1 MKQIHIII
9 SGKVQGVMMRDHLRK
24 NASILNIKGWV
35 KNKKDG
41 TVEVLAQ
48 GKESDVDKFIDIC
61 KKGSFL
67 ANVQNVEMNNIPIEE
82 EHEGF
87 QIRHL

>member
-1 MKQIHIII
+1 MII

-24 NASILNIKGWV
+24 NASVLNIKGWV

-48 GKESDVDKFIDIC
+48 GNEKDIDKFIDVC

-67 ANVQNVEMNNIPIEE
+67 ALVQNVEMKEIPIEE

-87 QIRHL
+87 QIRHI